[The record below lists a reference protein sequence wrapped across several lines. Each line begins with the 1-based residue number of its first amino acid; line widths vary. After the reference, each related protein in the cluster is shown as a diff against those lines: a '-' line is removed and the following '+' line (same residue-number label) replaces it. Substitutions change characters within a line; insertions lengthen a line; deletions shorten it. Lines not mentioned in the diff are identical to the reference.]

1 MCEPLRETPT
11 EPHPDRGKIGSPTA
25 GGRAIAAP
33 TLPRTALVWLTAG
46 LFAVPIAIL
55 PHEIGHYL
63 VLLGL
68 GVPEL
73 ALHYAAVTWDL
84 REFWE
89 AVLRDDR
96 ASAARV
102 APLWGV
108 ALSDAAGPLVTYGVV
123 AACCCGCAH
132 WRAHPLLIAVGYV
145 SQLRIWPGALHVYRD
160 MRGIES
166 SPNYDELRVAILTGI
181 PVQILVGFALVVLLV
196 TGIWLARRFPRE
208 RRVAAPVSM
217 LIGTAAGVRVYA
229 GYVGPWLLP

>member
-1 MCEPLRETPT
+1 MSEPLRQART
-11 EPHPDRGKIGSPTA
+11 EPQPDRGGIGSPAA
-25 GGRAIAAP
+25 GGRASAAP
-33 TLPRTALVWLTAG
+33 TLPRTALRWFMAG

-89 AVLRDDR
+89 AVLREDR
-96 ASAARV
+96 ASAAGV

-108 ALSDAAGPLVTYGVV
+108 ALSDAAGPLVTYGIV
-123 AACCCGCAH
+123 AACCCACAH
-132 WRAHPLLIAVGYV
+132 WRAHPLLVAVGYV
-145 SQLRIWPGALHVYRD
+145 SQLRIWPGARHVFRE

-166 SPNYDELRVAILTGI
+166 SANYDELRVAILTGI
-181 PVQILVGFALVVLLV
+181 PVQILVGFALVVLVV
-196 TGIWLARRFPRE
+196 TGLWLARCFPRE
-208 RRVAAPVSM
+208 RRVAAAVFM
-217 LIGTAAGVRVYA
+217 VAGTAAGVFVYF
-229 GYVGPWLLP
+229 GHVGPWLLP